1 MKKRW
6 LILSI
11 LVLSLIFILPLT
23 FAAQEDI
30 DNAYACLEDKID
42 EKTCDGLSVTEKI
55 FASLAINRC
64 GSELRAEAK
73 DGECWPEASCNIK
86 TTAQAVLALETSAAR
101 DWLIAQNGTPSEIT
115 WYLQIE
121 SSLESTCT
129 ITYDDNDYPIEIGED
144 KKIDSAAGSCL
155 SLSDLDGN
163 PSTTADNDYWLEIDS
178 DCYEEEFEI
187 SCDES
192 FITNLLFKSDTSSA
206 IHVSERTSS
215 ATADGTTTEKVDS
228 FCFIDSGACD
238 YEGSLWA
245 TLALDSMGE
254 ETSSYMPYLVTM
266 ADANDEYFPEVF
278 LYVLGYEDFHYD
290 IFEKQDSNGY
300 WSISGDK
307 YYDTAL
313 ALYPFM
319 YEEFDEKQKAKEWL
333 LLKQE
338 EDGCWNS
345 GHILDT
351 AFILHSVWAK
361 ENPDPPITTT
371 CIDLGYYC
379 MSSADCDD
387 SGGNILNYSCSSYY
401 VCCDTQ
407 KIEQTCEEAGGEICI
422 GEEECTGPTLEAAD
436 TYYCCFDECEEPE
449 EPDYD
454 CEYYNGV
461 CEPYGCDQGY
471 IQNNQYECDYGDICC
486 MPEDKPGPSPLF
498 WILIIL
504 IILVV
509 LGIVFR
515 HKLKEFWFRIKP
527 GSKKFTRPERG
538 PGPGFP
544 HVPSTIPR
552 RRIISRRVMPA
563 AHRPAPR
570 APRKPA
576 KTHKELDEV
585 LKKLKEMGK

>member
-1 MKKRW
+1 MEKKV
-6 LILSI
+6 LLFI

-30 DNAYACLEDKID
+30 NNAYACLEDKID

-55 FASLAINRC
+55 FTSLAVNRC
-64 GSELRAEAK
+64 SSELRAEAK

-86 TTAQAVLALETSAAR
+86 TTAQAVLALKTSAAKN
-101 DWLIAQNGTPSEIT
+101 WLIAQNRTPSEIT

-129 ITYDDNDYPIEIGED
+129 ITYDDNDYSIELGED
-144 KKIDSAAGSCL
+144 KKIDSAAGNCL
-155 SLSDLDGN
+155 SLSSLG
-163 PSTTADNDYWLEIDS
+163 YWLEIAS

-192 FITNLLFKSDTSSA
+192 FITNLLFRIDISST
-206 IHVSERTSS
+206 IHVSEKTSS
-215 ATADGTTTEKVDS
+215 ATGGGTTTEKINS
-228 FCFIDSGACD
+228 FCFIDSGNCD

-245 TLALDSMGE
+245 ALALDSMGE
-254 ETSSYMPYLVTM
+254 EISSYMPYLVTM

-278 LYVLGYEDFHYD
+278 LYALGYEDFHYD
-290 IFEKQDSNGY
+290 IIEKQASNGY

-319 YEEFDEKQKAKEWL
+319 YKEFDEKEKAKEWL
-333 LLKQE
+333 LLEQE
-338 EDGCWNS
+338 DDGCWNS
-345 GHILDT
+345 GNILDT

-361 ENPDPPITTT
+361 ENPDPPVTTT
-371 CIDLGYYC
+371 CSDLGYYC
-379 MSSADCDD
+379 MSTADCDD

-407 KIEQTCEEAGGEICI
+407 KIEKTCAEAGGQICT
-422 GEEECTGPTLEAAD
+422 GGEECTGTTLEAAD
-436 TYYCCFDECEEPE
+436 TYYCCFAECEEPGE
-449 EPDYD
+449 TKDYTCEVYNGFCEPYECGEGYVQSSEYD
-454 CEYYNGV
+454 CE
-461 CEPYGCDQGY
+461 
-471 IQNNQYECDYGDICC
+471 DYGDICC
-486 MPEDKPGPSPLF
+486 MPKDKPGPNAFF

-509 LGIVFR
+509 LGIIFR
-515 HKLKEFWFRIKP
+515 HKLREFWFRIKP
-527 GSKKFTRPERG
+527 GSKKFTPPRRDL
-538 PGPGFP
+538 GFP
-544 HVPSTIPR
+544 HVFSTIPR
-552 RRIISRRVMPA
+552 RRIMSRRVMPA

-570 APRKPA
+570 PAPQSPSR
-576 KTHKELDEV
+576 HHGELDEV
-585 LKKLKEMGK
+585 LQKLKDMGK